1 MHGEGSSFR
10 GRTPKQLM
18 MGSMQGTAFGPAGLA
33 VHAFSQGHAGVVHAV
48 GMMHGQ
54 GLTVRRHRMDKKA
67 WAIEKEAIKLKKTV
81 RDWPVDL
88 VSRP

>member
-1 MHGEGSSFR
+1 
-10 GRTPKQLM
+10 
-18 MGSMQGTAFGPAGLA
+18 
-33 VHAFSQGHAGVVHAV
+33 
-48 GMMHGQ
+48 
-54 GLTVRRHRMDKKA
+54 MDKKA